1 MARVVPMPPA
11 SAPPPR
17 ARRVIEPVQEFLRTE
32 SAGGILLALA
42 AATALLW
49 ANLASDSYLSLWGR
63 EIGISVGDWSA
74 GTTLQKFAKDGL
86 MAVFFL
92 VVGLEIKRELTVG
105 ELADRRLARVP
116 FLAALGGMALPALL
130 FAALNAGGE
139 GAAGWGIPMATD
151 IAFAVGVL
159 SLLSRRVPASLA
171 AFLLAIAVID
181 DIGAIL
187 VIAVFYSSG
196 LSVAWLLTAAAVVL
210 AFRLMFVW
218 EVRLV
223 VPYVVLAVAAWAA
236 LAQSGVSPTLSGVV
250 LGLLVPVRPLGDP
263 RAAAR
268 EAGELA
274 RELERADCSHGRALW
289 GWRRMDDLG
298 RQAVPLDERLER
310 LLHPWS
316 AFVVLP
322 LFALAYAGVPV
333 TGEALADAVSSPVA
347 LGVAL
352 GLVLGKIGGITAGVW
367 LAVRLGLGVLPAGVR
382 WAHVV
387 GVACLCGIGFTV
399 SVFVASLAYAD
410 PALVD
415 QARIGILAASLAA
428 GVLGAAVLMAVSR
441 RGADPP
447 GAPGPA
453 AREPAAARP
462 PA

>member
-1 MARVVPMPPA
+1 M
-11 SAPPPR
+11 
-17 ARRVIEPVQEFLRTE
+17 IEPVQEFLRTE
-32 SAGGILLALA
+32 SASGLALA
-42 AATALLW
+42 IAAVVALLW
-49 ANLASDSYLSLWGR
+49 ANLAGDSYTALWGQDL
-63 EIGISVGDWSA
+63 ELVIGDWTA
-74 GTTLQKFAKDGL
+74 HTTLQKFAKDGL

-116 FLAALGGMALPALL
+116 FLAALGGMAVPALL
-130 FAALNAGGE
+130 FVAINAGGE

-159 SLLSRRVPASLA
+159 SLLSRRVPTGLA

-187 VIAVFYSSG
+187 VIAVFYSAG
-196 LSVAWLLTAAAVVL
+196 LSVLWLAVAALAVL

-218 EVRLV
+218 KVRLV
-223 VPYVVLAVAAWAA
+223 VPYVLLAVSTWAA

-250 LGLLVPVRPLGDP
+250 LGLLVPVRPLADP
-263 RAAAR
+263 TAAAR
-268 EAGELA
+268 EAGEIA
-274 RELERADCSHGRALW
+274 QELERADCSHGRALW

-316 AFVVLP
+316 AFLVLP
-322 LFALAYAGVPV
+322 LFALAFAGVRV
-333 TGEALADAVSSPVA
+333 DGAAIEDALSSPVT
-347 LGVAL
+347 LGVVV
-352 GLVLGKIGGITAGVW
+352 GLVFGKIGGITLGVW
-367 LAVRLGLGVLPAGVR
+367 VAVRFGLGVLPAGIR

-410 PALVD
+410 QALID
-415 QARIGILAASLAA
+415 QARIGILAASVLA
-428 GVLGAAVLMAVSR
+428 GVLGALVLSRVGR
-441 RGADPP
+441 RGV
-447 GAPGPA
+447 GPA
-453 AREPAAARP
+453 PPTIDDPDAAAAVR
-462 PA
+462 